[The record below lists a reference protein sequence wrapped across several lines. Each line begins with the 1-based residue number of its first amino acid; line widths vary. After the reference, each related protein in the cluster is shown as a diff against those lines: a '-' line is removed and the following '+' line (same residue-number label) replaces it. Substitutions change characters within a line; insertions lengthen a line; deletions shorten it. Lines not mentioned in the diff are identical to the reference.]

1 MTDSPSQRNPIEL
14 ELTRSIGES
23 ATGASLITESKIR
36 EMVELFYSRTQQD
49 ELLGPVFEERVADWP
64 NHYQTMTRFWSS
76 AVMHAGTYSGRP
88 IEALKFGG
96 LTEAHFR
103 RWVTLFTSTANEVF
117 QDSDAAV
124 FVELAKRMASSI
136 AMRIGVG
143 RLAF

>member
-1 MTDSPSQRNPIEL
+1 
-14 ELTRSIGES
+14 
-23 ATGASLITESKIR
+23 
-36 EMVELFYSRTQQD
+36 MVELFYSRTQQD
-49 ELLGPVFEERVADWP
+49 ELLGPIFEERVADWST
-64 NHYQTMTRFWSS
+64 HYQTMTRFWSS
-76 AVMHAGTYSGRP
+76 AVMRTGTYSGRP
-88 IEALKFGG
+88 IEAHKFGG

-103 RWVTLFTSTANEVF
+103 RWVSLFTSTANEVF